1 MKNIYLGHSIIFLMI
16 LIIIFYSSYNPGKG
30 LTEAAYVIA
39 IGLDVGQTN
48 SLKLSIQISD
58 PSSSSNSDSSSSSQ
72 SSDSI
77 LETIECSS
85 ISSGLNLFN
94 SYLSKE
100 INLSH
105 CKILVIS
112 EELASKDISEYL
124 YTLMNN
130 IEFRSDANLIISKCS
145 SEMFLKSSKPS
156 LEQLSARYYESISTS
171 SDNTGYTSNI
181 TFGDFF
187 SAHTNLFAEPV
198 AILGS
203 VNTKNSQ
210 DLLASDLNSSNK
222 SNRSSSSI
230 FSATSKDSSYVAGQT
245 PVESKNSIE
254 NLGLAVF
261 NNGKVI
267 GELNSIESLCYL
279 IISNKLKIGQI
290 TIPSPLSSEEFIDL
304 SIKLNKK
311 PKISVDLINGS
322 PFIKVNVKLSSRM
335 LSMNKNS
342 NILDNKN
349 IELIEEYT
357 NRYLEESITS
367 YLYKISKVYKS
378 DINGFGKY
386 AVKNFLFWNDWTD
399 YNWLHNFPSSSFTVN
414 VESNF
419 KSSYLLM
426 EI

>member
-1 MKNIYLGHSIIFLMI
+1 M
-16 LIIIFYSSYNPGKG
+16 
-30 LTEAAYVIA
+30 
-39 IGLDVGQTN
+39 
-48 SLKLSIQISD
+48 
-58 PSSSSNSDSSSSSQ
+58 
-72 SSDSI
+72 
-77 LETIECSS
+77 
-85 ISSGLNLFN
+85 
-94 SYLSKE
+94 
-100 INLSH
+100 
-105 CKILVIS
+105 
-112 EELASKDISEYL
+112 
-124 YTLMNN
+124 
-130 IEFRSDANLIISKCS
+130 
-145 SEMFLKSSKPS
+145 
-156 LEQLSARYYESISTS
+156 
-171 SDNTGYTSNI
+171 
-181 TFGDFF
+181 
-187 SAHTNLFAEPV
+187 
-198 AILGS
+198 
-203 VNTKNSQ
+203 
-210 DLLASDLNSSNK
+210 
-222 SNRSSSSI
+222 
-230 FSATSKDSSYVAGQT
+230 
-245 PVESKNSIE
+245 ESKNSIE